1 MHVGPERSADRLRG
15 PAEGVFILASQH
27 LPHVELP
34 SVSLQLCNCHCQVRA
49 NAPSREP
56 VVMAIFAMG
65 SVGRLFVCVVA
76 APERLVTGY
85 SAAVAS
91 SGCNVANM
99 GEQQD

>member
-1 MHVGPERSADRLRG
+1 
-15 PAEGVFILASQH
+15 
-27 LPHVELP
+27 
-34 SVSLQLCNCHCQVRA
+34 
-49 NAPSREP
+49 
-56 VVMAIFAMG
+56 MAIFAMG